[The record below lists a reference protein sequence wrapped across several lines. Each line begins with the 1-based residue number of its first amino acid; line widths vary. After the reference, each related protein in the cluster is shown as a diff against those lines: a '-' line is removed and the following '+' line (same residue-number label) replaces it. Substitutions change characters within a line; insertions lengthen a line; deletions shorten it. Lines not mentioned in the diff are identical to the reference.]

1 LPFASYRRATARV
14 RQLIHDLQAFWR
26 SELWQMD
33 PGTLPQSRKL
43 LLRICRILDLVGRG
57 LQRNDLR
64 VHASGLT
71 YMTLM
76 SLVPFIAIGIWI
88 FRALGLHLQFVE
100 ETKAYLK
107 DFPPHFTTLFD
118 QTMTLVD
125 QTNFAQLGLVGA
137 TVLVLTA
144 FGLLGKM
151 ESVFNKIWGIEKSRS
166 ILRRWSNYLSITVLI
181 PILLFITITLI
192 TRTLLQYSFLAKALV
207 LWATWVAFSFIYTQL
222 PNTRVKLL
230 ASTAGGL
237 VAACLWQLWLV
248 IFIIVQPGVTR
259 YNLIYGTLAF
269 VPVFLAWLYV
279 GWMIILLGG
288 EIACAIHNE
297 KSFQLHR
304 EGGQISLATR
314 IGIALAIMVRA
325 SRAFN
330 GTDNP
335 LEANDFS
342 HEHQVPYR
350 TLQETLGKL
359 VQGGFLIRSEDHED
373 LYVVRKNPNQI
384 FAKDIVDLFLH
395 DGRSILDLE
404 LKSYHRILAPLTE
417 ALNAHMETN
426 LGNLSL
432 TTMAAEFRD

>member
-1 LPFASYRRATARV
+1 MRSLYQEMRN
-14 RQLIHDLQAFWR
+14 FWL
-26 SELWQMD
+26 SELWQLD
-33 PGTLPQSRKL
+33 PGTLPQSRRL
-43 LLRICRILDLVGRG
+43 LLRIFRILDLVARG
-57 LQRNDLR
+57 VRRNDLR

-88 FRALGLHLQFVE
+88 FKALGLHLQFVE

-107 DFPPHFTTLFD
+107 DFPPHFATLFE

-166 ILRRWSNYLSITVLI
+166 ILRRWANYLSITILI
-181 PILLFITITLI
+181 PILVFITITLI
-192 TRTLLQYSFLAKALV
+192 TKTLDQYPLLTRVLA

-222 PNTRVKLL
+222 PNAKVKLL
-230 ASTAGGL
+230 ASTVGGL
-237 VAACLWQLWLV
+237 VAACFWQLWLI

-269 VPVFLAWLYV
+269 IPVFLAWLYV
-279 GWMIILLGG
+279 GWIIVLLGG

-304 EGGQISLATR
+304 EGGQVSLATR
-314 IGIALAIMVRA
+314 IGIALAVMVRA
-325 SRAFN
+325 SRAFR
-330 GTDNP
+330 GSDDP
-335 LEANDFS
+335 LETNDFS

-350 TLQETLGKL
+350 TLQEVLGKL

-373 LYVVRKNPNQI
+373 LYVLSKDPNRI
-384 FAKDIVDLFLH
+384 YAKDIVDLFLN
-395 DGRSILDLE
+395 DGRSMVDLE
-404 LKSYHRILAPLTE
+404 LKAYHRILAPLTE
-417 ALNAHMETN
+417 ALESHMESN
-426 LGNLSL
+426 LGKLSISA
-432 TTMAAEFRD
+432 MASAYQT